1 MSLRHRR
8 ETGDVPPVV
17 AAHHMG
23 CTSLAEFEQLLHH
36 GHGDKPSLL
45 ARGFPP
51 ADETTGKF
59 DLDAIK
65 AWRRR
70 RHPQLF
76 PAERLPGPGSALNA
90 GDVDVGGRLA
100 AMATGRHR

>member
-1 MSLRHRR
+1 MTLRHRR

-23 CTSLAEFEQLLHH
+23 CASVKEFEANLPALLE
-36 GHGDKPSLL
+36 
-45 ARGFPP
+45 RGFPS
-51 ADETTGKF
+51 ADPTTGNF

-65 AWRRR
+65 QWRRL

-76 PAERLPGPGSALNA
+76 GADRLPAGPKARDA
-90 GDVDVGGRLA
+90 KDVVRQRLTGTGG
-100 AMATGRHR
+100 G

>member
-1 MSLRHRR
+1 MTLRHRR

-23 CTSLAEFEQLLHH
+23 CASLQAFQAQL
-36 GHGDKPSLL
+36 PALL
-45 ARGFPP
+45 ARGFPAP
-51 ADETTGKF
+51 DSSTGNF

-65 AWRRR
+65 AWRRS

-76 PAERLPGPGSALNA
+76 PSDRLPLGPPARDAASVVRERLRGR
-90 GDVDVGGRLA
+90 GG
-100 AMATGRHR
+100 

>member
-1 MSLRHRR
+1 MTIRHAR
-8 ETGDVPPVV
+8 ETGDVPPIV

-23 CTSLAEFEQLLHH
+23 CSSLGEFQAKLDALI
-36 GHGDKPSLL
+36 
-45 ARGFPP
+45 ARGFPAP
-51 ADETTGKF
+51 DPTTGNF

-76 PAERLPGPGSALNA
+76 PADPLPAALPA
-90 GDVDVGGRLA
+90 LDARSIDVGKRLA
-100 AMATGRHR
+100 GLAARGGR